1 MEQNNK
7 VIMYEKIIKQKDQKI
22 NELQN
27 MINNE
32 RIKIKY
38 YETKIDNIYNQ
49 YYKFQ
54 EYKEA
59 LKDNIKFLQEN
70 LINKQ
75 EKIVELE
82 NINRAKEGQIIS
94 LKQIIAEKE
103 NRIED
108 LNSIQVL
115 DEPKE
120 TESLLKRIFSNK
132 NTY

>member
-32 RIKIKY
+32 RVKIKY
-38 YETKIDNIYNQ
+38 YETKIENIYNQ

-82 NINRAKEGQIIS
+82 NINRAKESQIIS

>member
-7 VIMYEKIIKQKDQKI
+7 VIMYEKTIKQKDQKI